1 MIPGPT
7 VSAVADRVGVE
18 SQLRR
23 FLLALFS
30 LGAAGTF
37 VELIALGHYEDQ
49 WQLVP
54 LFVLSVALVS
64 AGLQTFAA
72 GRVSLRMLQIV
83 AIAMMAAG
91 IAGIILHYRG
101 NLEFQLETSPDL
113 GGWRLFTRIVH
124 AKVPP
129 ALAPGVMAQLGLLG
143 LIYCFRH
150 PSSRRGMTSGRR

>member
-1 MIPGPT
+1 MMPGPT
-7 VSAVADRVGVE
+7 KNLMDDRSGVE
-18 SQLRR
+18 KQLRR

-30 LGAAGTF
+30 LGVAGTF

-64 AGLQTFAA
+64 VGLQTFAA
-72 GRVSLRMLQIV
+72 SRVSLRMLKTV
-83 AIAMMAAG
+83 AVVMMAAG
-91 IAGIILHYRG
+91 VAGIILHYRG
-101 NLEFQLETSPDL
+101 NLEFQMETNPDL
-113 GGWRLFTRIVH
+113 RGWELFTRIVH

-129 ALAPGVMAQLGLLG
+129 ALAPGVMAQLGLVG

-150 PSSRRGMTSGRR
+150 PMARRAR

>member
-1 MIPGPT
+1 MMPGPAMKST
-7 VSAVADRVGVE
+7 DNSPGAE

-30 LGAAGTF
+30 VGVAGTLA
-37 VELIALGHYEDQ
+37 ELIALGHYEDQ

-54 LFVLSVALVS
+54 LFVLAVALVG
-64 AGLQTFAA
+64 AALQVFAA
-72 GRVSLRMLQIV
+72 GRVSLRMLQTAALVMIV
-83 AIAMMAAG
+83 AGVAG
-91 IAGIILHYRG
+91 IVLHYRG
-101 NLEFQLETSPDL
+101 NLEFQLETNPDL
-113 GGWRLFTRIVH
+113 GGWDLFARIVH

-150 PSSRRGMTSGRR
+150 PLARRAA

>member
-1 MIPGPT
+1 MNYDAGPT
-7 VSAVADRVGVE
+7 SHVMNDRSGIE
-18 SQLRR
+18 KQLRR

-30 LGAAGTF
+30 FGVAGTF

-54 LFVLSVALVS
+54 LFVLSIALVS

-72 GRVSLRMLQIV
+72 GRLSLGMLKTV
-83 AIAMMAAG
+83 ALVMMAAG
-91 IAGIILHYRG
+91 VAGIILHYRG
-101 NLEFQLETSPDL
+101 NLEFQLETNPDL
-113 GGWRLFTRIVH
+113 GGWELFTKIVH

-129 ALAPGVMAQLGLLG
+129 ALAPGVMAQLGLVG

-150 PSSRRGMTSGRR
+150 PLARRAE

>member
-1 MIPGPT
+1 MMPG
-7 VSAVADRVGVE
+7 SMMNSGEDRSRIE

-30 LGAAGTF
+30 VGAAGIL

-49 WQLVP
+49 WQVVP
-54 LFVLSVALVS
+54 LFVLAVALVS
-64 AGLQTFAA
+64 TGLQTFAP
-72 GRVSLRMLQIV
+72 GRGSLRLLQTV
-83 AIAMMAAG
+83 ALVMMAAG
-91 IAGIILHYRG
+91 ITGIILHYRG
-101 NLEFQLETSPDL
+101 NLEFQLETNPDL
-113 GGWRLFTRIVH
+113 GGWDLFSRIVH

-150 PSSRRGMTSGRR
+150 PLSRRAT

>member
-7 VSAVADRVGVE
+7 VSSMDNRAGVE

-30 LGAAGTF
+30 FGAAGTF

-49 WQLVP
+49 WQFVP

-64 AGLQTFAA
+64 AALQVFAA
-72 GRVSLRMLQIV
+72 GRTSLRLLRTV
-83 AIAMMAAG
+83 ALFMMAAG

-101 NLEFQLETSPDL
+101 NLEFQLETYPDL
-113 GGWRLFTRIVH
+113 SGWALFSRIVH
-124 AKVPP
+124 SKVPP

-150 PSSRRGMTSGRR
+150 PLSRRAA